1 MKKKEEL
8 IEKFIEKNWDNFS
21 NLEDS
26 EVAEYSIN
34 EIDNE
39 LVQVLK
45 EMKTPYQY
53 KNIMVY
59 YENFFN
65 EMVCVELA
73 M

>member
-65 EMVCVELA
+65 EMVCVELV
-73 M
+73 